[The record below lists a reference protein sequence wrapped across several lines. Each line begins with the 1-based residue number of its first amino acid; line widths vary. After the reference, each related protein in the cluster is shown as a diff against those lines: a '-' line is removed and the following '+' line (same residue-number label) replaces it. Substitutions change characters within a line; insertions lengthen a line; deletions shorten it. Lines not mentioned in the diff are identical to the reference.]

1 VDRVKEVPDKRP
13 KLQKWKWVIKVIVL
27 STCFISVVRYKSLC
41 NLGPL
46 VTVIVVSSMLP
57 TRVSVV
63 DDKLDFDSFPLE
75 IQGRIL
81 GNL

>member
-1 VDRVKEVPDKRP
+1 
-13 KLQKWKWVIKVIVL
+13 
-27 STCFISVVRYKSLC
+27 
-41 NLGPL
+41 